1 MLIPATRHGKPPDLV
16 YSALLRRWSLG
27 DYTTAST
34 IYDMHSGNTTAYS
47 GSAPTTI
54 DSPTGQAL
62 DTGGSTY
69 WETALNDYA
78 SLGYGV
84 VVHFVAKW
92 NWDDLGVSSVLL
104 SHGDNNDSGTAYNEL
119 CMVQK
124 HSDDT
129 YRFIWENSSQANVI
143 TYGDAL
149 PAHVLTRWHY
159 GMFVRT
165 YDIATG
171 GFNVHMFINGSLYK
185 SGTTS
190 SANNPSG
197 GSSGQWVV
205 GALQGGASV
214 MDGAISYIS
223 AESISTNEYTVDQ
236 LQEIATNNFERLLL
250 VDQPFSELQVDVRVD
265 DSSGTLRDI
274 GSSMGE
280 MWDWHRDGRI
290 YKGLDDNVESMD
302 ITFHRRQGSLILSP
316 LVEGSRMN
324 IEPETATGPDGG
336 SYSPRLA
343 LGRDIEMRYA
353 RTGPHQEVQAWQDRF
368 KGEIERISETSLD
381 AVTIQA
387 KDSGRVLIQGSI
399 EDDGLQLPVDSS
411 LGSGGCGSTS
421 APLETAIQDL
431 LDEADSNNWIAPAI
445 TLTVEDSPGWC
456 KFQRD
461 VNRQPIMDCIE
472 QMAMEAGGSR
482 CEYKWNG
489 ETEDFELTLWRP
501 HRETTH
507 AWGRYRSRMVSKISG
522 IARDRTKIRNDIRV
536 FYRSTET
543 SAPTYTYDGEWY
555 GQNQDDEPLLSW
567 VRIDA
572 DDLSSTSITD
582 NGRAF
587 AESTEGSSSNID
599 TKAEAEDLC
608 ESILRD
614 LMDPETQLSLSTMHA
629 CLEMEIGDYIDIAAN
644 DEQFT
649 DDQSGAPHSY
659 DVSFGG
665 GSNGGRLKLRAKPA
679 GAFKK
684 WLNAESRVT
693 GMYAPTA
700 PDLVLLGR
708 NETDLQKAIAILGSR
723 IKSPTSDQKPSLLQ
737 NPTFSIFTK
746 GARFPPNG
754 WNEAQTPSAAGY
766 WGPGQDIYLSSAYS
780 REGGHCV
787 VFEYSVTKS
796 FYILTDFF
804 SVGAGDILEAEVWGS
819 GEGSTSSNT
828 AKMLL
833 SVHFFQADKT
843 TLLGIG
849 YFWSGGVYFDSNTSF
864 TWQYK
869 QAVLT
874 SAAPSGTAYA
884 RLYLGRYAGGSRD
897 LLIDSVRVGRCNPS
911 FMATRTSTQSITN
924 AAGITKVAFN
934 GDSGSYGFDNGAVYD
949 TSTYRFTAP
958 SKGWYQFEAV
968 VTDTGSGSRNF
979 GVTLYKNGT
988 AWTEGGTRYY
998 PSNPGLGTK
1007 SAKVVSGMVELAQGD
1022 YIECYAY
1029 NNDGSS
1035 SLVVTANETSYFRGK
1050 RVNQWG

>member
-1 MLIPATRHGKPPDLV
+1 MLLPATRHGKPPDLV
-16 YSALLRRWSLG
+16 SSDLLRRWSLG
-27 DYTTAST
+27 DYTTPST
-34 IYDMHSGNTTAYS
+34 IYDMDSGNTTAYS

-165 YDIATG
+165 YDSATG
-171 GFNVHMFINGSLYK
+171 GFNVHLFINGSLYK

-205 GALQGGASV
+205 GALQGGSSV

-223 AESISTNEYTVDQ
+223 VENISTNEYTVDQ
-236 LQEIATNNFERLLL
+236 LQDVATDNFERLLL

-324 IEPETATGPDGG
+324 IEPETASGPDGG

-387 KDSGRVLIQGSI
+387 KDVGRVLIQGSI

-555 GQNQDDEPLLSW
+555 GQNQDGEPLLSW

-572 DDLSSTSITD
+572 ADLSSTSITD
-582 NGRAF
+582 NGRSF
-587 AESTEGSSSNID
+587 AEATEGSTSNLD
-599 TKAEAEDLC
+599 TKAEVEDYC
-608 ESILRD
+608 ESMLRD
-614 LMDPETQLSLSTMHA
+614 MMDPETQLSLSTMHA

-693 GMYAPTA
+693 GMYAPTS
-700 PDLVLLGR
+700 PENILLAR
-708 NETDLQKAIAILGSR
+708 NDTNIQMAVRGALER
-723 IKSPTSDQKPSLLQ
+723 IKPVTSSTGLTVLGNGAFANRSRGPSFPPDGWDVRNGAAWGTDFDFETSNVNSGDVAIKGVNVGPVKNIKSVDFPVEGGALYEFEVSGYVSTASENWQAAIYFYSGPNESGFLSASAI
-737 NPTFSIFTK
+737 NPNNTSYETK
-746 GARFPPNG
+746 RIQATAPSSARFG
-754 WNEAQTPSAAGY
+754 RVRLGAQSAG
-766 WGPGQDIYLSSAYS
+766 
-780 REGGHCV
+780 
-787 VFEYSVTKS
+787 
-796 FYILTDFF
+796 
-804 SVGAGDILEAEVWGS
+804 
-819 GEGSTSSNT
+819 T
-828 AKMLL
+828 AN
-833 SVHFFQADKT
+833 
-843 TLLGIG
+843 
-849 YFWSGGVYFDSNTSF
+849 YYFDF
-864 TWQYK
+864 
-869 QAVLT
+869 AVVRKFQP
-874 SAAPSGTAYA
+874 AFEGYRSG
-884 RLYLGRYAGGSRD
+884 
-897 LLIDSVRVGRCNPS
+897 
-911 FMATRTSTQSITN
+911 STQSIGTST
-924 AAGITKVAFN
+924 AAKVQLN
-934 GDSGSYGFDNGAVYD
+934 GETFDYGGNFD
-949 TSTYRFTAP
+949 TSNYEFVAP
-958 SKGWYQFEAV
+958 IDGWYEFVGQITEN
-968 VTDTGSGSRNF
+968 GSGSRRF
-979 GVTLYKNGT
+979 SADLYIDT
-988 AWTEGGTRYY
+988 GGGYSLWCTSGETYW
-998 PSNPGLGTK
+998 PGNPTYTVK
-1007 SAKVVSGMVELAQGD
+1007 ACVVSSGRVYLSAGD
-1022 YIECYAY
+1022 KVALYGTNE
-1029 NNDGSS
+1029 DGSN
-1035 SLVVTANETSYFRGK
+1035 SLVVAVGATATFLRGTK
-1050 RVNQWG
+1050 IAQFS